1 MTLLLKNID
10 ELVTFNETRERIKN
24 AWVLLRGNQIG
35 SFGKMEANIPI
46 ADEVMDLNGYIVIP
60 GMINTHHHLFQSLL
74 RNIPI
79 LQDVSLFDWLY
90 YMYLLMS
97 EVTDED
103 QYIAAMVNHAELLL
117 SGCTTTVDHAYLRV
131 NDMRFDTS
139 VKAAQDAGIRFH
151 LARGSFSVGQSSGG
165 LPPDH
170 IIEKEDDILADTE
183 RLIKTYHDANPLA
196 MTRVDNA
203 PCSPFSVSLGLMRE
217 SIAMARQYG
226 VGNHTHFAESPDD
239 EKYVQEK
246 FGMRSVELAEEL
258 GWLGQDVWF
267 AHGVTLNASDIKAMG
282 YTKTAVAHC
291 PNSNMYT
298 AAGCCP
304 VKELLKSGATV
315 GVGVD
320 GSAANNASNMLDEVR
335 NMLLLQRVFYGAE
348 ALSPTQALEIATLG
362 GARLLRREDIG
373 ILSPGKAAD
382 LIGVKYQRLSFA
394 GGVHD
399 PLAGLVLC
407 DTGNVDLS
415 IVNGQVRV
423 QDGRLV
429 GVNTKDLT
437 QRLNKLSQDLIARVE
452 KRYHISLTSPVWR
465 KAYPYEEASSQG

>member
-1 MTLLLKNID
+1 MKTLLLNNID
-10 ELVTFNETRERIKN
+10 LLATFNENRDRIQN
-24 AWVLLRGNQIG
+24 AWILLRGNQIDRI
-35 SFGKMEANIPI
+35 GKMDNPVPD
-46 ADEVMDLNGYIVIP
+46 ADESIDLSGYILMP

-79 LQDVSLFDWLY
+79 LQDVALFDWLH

-103 QYIAAMVNHAELLL
+103 QYVAAKVNHAELLL

-139 VKAAQDAGIRFH
+139 VEAARDMGIRFH
-151 LARGSFSVGQSSGG
+151 LSRGSFSIGQSQGG

-170 IIEKEDDILADTE
+170 IIEKEADILADTE
-183 RLIKTYHDANPLA
+183 RLIKTYHHGNPLA

-203 PCSPFSVSLGLMRE
+203 PCSPFSVSMDLMKE
-217 SIAMARQYG
+217 SIAMARRYG

-239 EKYVQEK
+239 ERYVQEK
-246 FGMRSVELAEEL
+246 FGMRSAELAQEL
-258 GWLGQDVWF
+258 GWVGPDVWF
-267 AHGVTLNASDIKAMG
+267 AHGVTLNDSDIQLMG
-282 YTKTAVAHC
+282 RTKTAVAHC

-304 VKELLKSGATV
+304 VKNLLKAGATV
-315 GVGVD
+315 GIGVD

-335 NMLLLQRVFYGAE
+335 NMLLLQRVFHGAD

-373 ILSPGKAAD
+373 VLAPGKAAD

-407 DTGNVDLS
+407 DTGGVDLS
-415 IVNGQVRV
+415 IVNGRVRV
-423 QDGRLV
+423 QNGQLV
-429 GVNTKDLT
+429 DVDAGALT
-437 QRLNKLSQDLIARVE
+437 RQLNRLSQALVARVE
-452 KRYHISLTSPVWR
+452 KRYNITLTAPVWR
-465 KAYPYEEASSQG
+465 KAYPYEDQS